1 MRLVSSAHLE
11 GNTSDRIEISTP
23 LPMNDLQ
30 IQAQAYSYFRAEA
43 PELLQTIEQEILTL
57 PAEHTIAKVHNL
69 MRALHTLKG
78 AAANVG
84 LTTISSIAHDFEDV
98 ARVFYNLEIEIDV
111 SIQSLLL
118 EGYSGLQECLDAQLL
133 EREIDDRL
141 VFERLAQTIDLLKL
155 KLGDWTQ
162 NEIALPS
169 SIELGFDIVASIFE
183 TTIQE
188 QLDSLSMTI
197 ETGSLAEIETCIQST
212 TEMCIGLAESFDLP
226 GFLAI
231 NQRIDAVMLLHPECL
246 EQIASLA
253 LINLQQAQAEVLA
266 GDRTIGGRILPDLEQ
281 FDSLATDSQP
291 IDLGELAQNILPVID
306 SLPAIE
312 FDKIGGEAELP
323 GFIAFLIGDKF
334 RKRQELSKDTQDLF
348 DRMIRLCWDWF
359 RHNIEAP
366 KSELNLEILVMT
378 EGLADLDYLDRWVE
392 LFLES
397 LSAPSDRI
405 SLRLYRQSCVYQ
417 TIFAVAKYL
426 GESDS
431 SNQIT
436 TEFLTE
442 LRSKLQTTVSAY
454 KQQPPV
460 TINERGWID
469 RIILPHNWINL
480 PAEDP
485 KDLVKLQALL
495 IDSHHRSIDS
505 QQRLQAI
512 YSIAQTPELAGL
524 ITESVQLSN
533 DLSIALDI
541 ISTLS
546 HLG

>member
-1 MRLVSSAHLE
+1 
-11 GNTSDRIEISTP
+11 
-23 LPMNDLQ
+23 MNDLQ

-57 PAEHTIAKVHNL
+57 PGEHTIAKVHNL

-84 LTTISSIAHDFEDV
+84 LTTIARIAHDFEDM
-98 ARVFYNLEIEIDV
+98 ARVFYNLDIDINL

-118 EGYSGLQECLDAQLL
+118 EGYSGLKECLDAQFSEL
-133 EREIDDRL
+133 EIDDQPI
-141 VFERLAQTIDLLKL
+141 VERLTMTIDLLKS
-155 KLGDWTQ
+155 KLGDWMQ
-162 NEIALPS
+162 DEVELPS
-169 SIELGFDIVASIFE
+169 SIELGFDIVGSIFE

-197 ETGSLAEIETCIQST
+197 ETGNLAEIEICLQST
-212 TEMCIGLAESFDLP
+212 TEICIGLAESFDLP

-231 NQRIDAVMLLHPECL
+231 NQRIEALIQLHPECL
-246 EQIASLA
+246 EQIANLG
-253 LINLQQAQAEVLA
+253 LINLQQAQSEVLA
-266 GDRTIGGRILPDLEQ
+266 GDRTIGGNILSELEQ

-291 IDLGELAQNILPVID
+291 IDLDELAINIIPVID
-306 SLPAIE
+306 SFLPIE
-312 FDKIGGEAELP
+312 FDKILVMPGGESELP
-323 GFIAFLIGDKF
+323 GFRAFLIGDKF

-359 RHNIEAP
+359 RHNIETP
-366 KSELNLEILVMT
+366 SSELNLELLVMT
-378 EGLADLDYLDRWVE
+378 EGLADLDYLDRWIE
-392 LFLES
+392 LCLQG
-397 LSAPSDRI
+397 LSSPSDRM
-405 SLRLYRQSCVYQ
+405 SLRLYRQSCMYQ

-431 SNQIT
+431 QHQIT

-442 LRSKLQTTVSAY
+442 LRSKLQSTVSAY

-495 IDSHHRSIDS
+495 IDSHHRSLDS
-505 QQRLQAI
+505 QQRLEAI

-533 DLSIALDI
+533 DLSIALET

-546 HLG
+546 HLVNQNY